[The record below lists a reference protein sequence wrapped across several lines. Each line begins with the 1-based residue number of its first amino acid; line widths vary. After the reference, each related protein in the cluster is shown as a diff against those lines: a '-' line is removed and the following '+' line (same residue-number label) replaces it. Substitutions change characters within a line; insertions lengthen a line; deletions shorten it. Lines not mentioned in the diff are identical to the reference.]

1 MLLGGVLDGLSE
13 GVRSRCDRGRILLA
27 LDELAC
33 ATTVEDLREMM
44 LVDVDTIRAAL
55 VPDAAPAFFFARFE
69 KAVNGMAE
77 ASADGSAAG
86 SSSASEAT
94 MPMDVAAPPLP
105 IASPPI
111 ASPPSVVTTVKIGA
125 KELVCA
131 RMITAAATTTFAAL
145 LQLAVA
151 DVADVDE
158 KERAQLAALP
168 VKVLLYSSPQHLS
181 SQQAEAQLSEM
192 VAASVSLGGA
202 ADAIW
207 RHWRAADV

>member
-1 MLLGGVLDGLSE
+1 
-13 GVRSRCDRGRILLA
+13 
-27 LDELAC
+27 
-33 ATTVEDLREMM
+33 
-44 LVDVDTIRAAL
+44 
-55 VPDAAPAFFFARFE
+55 
-69 KAVNGMAE
+69 
-77 ASADGSAAG
+77 
-86 SSSASEAT
+86 
-94 MPMDVAAPPLP
+94 
-105 IASPPI
+105 
-111 ASPPSVVTTVKIGA
+111 
-125 KELVCA
+125 
-131 RMITAAATTTFAAL
+131 MITAAATTTFAAL

-207 RHWRAADV
+207 RHWWAADV

>member
-1 MLLGGVLDGLSE
+1 MAVQQAVLPLLKLLCRWTSQHH
-13 GVRSRCDRGRILLA
+13 RC
-27 LDELAC
+27 
-33 ATTVEDLREMM
+33 
-44 LVDVDTIRAAL
+44 
-55 VPDAAPAFFFARFE
+55 P
-69 KAVNGMAE
+69 
-77 ASADGSAAG
+77 
-86 SSSASEAT
+86 
-94 MPMDVAAPPLP
+94 
-105 IASPPI
+105 SPRRP
-111 ASPPSVVTTVKIGA
+111 SPSVVTTVKIGA